1 MFFKRILAFTL
12 LAALLP
18 LSTAQAEVKWPY
30 VLDTDFSDNGYDTQA
45 ASGAQKLAM
54 DGEDT
59 IVAVTTTVS
68 GSDEV
73 DVELLR
79 YNASGQLKPWNGFS
93 GSPTH
98 LPILGPSI
106 LLASILAVRDIKV
119 DHHGDIHLLLDVRA
133 NGKTNSDV
141 WMQSVQS
148 NGELR
153 GINQVYVASSNQTGG
168 QILAENDRLYILA
181 TGAGFIQLSAWT
193 LNEGAPPALDT
204 SWGSSGRQSHTLLLC
219 GTPALPLICS
229 VKPQHLA
236 RIPRPFTIPPS
247 APGGFYIGGSVKLT
261 RNTPASYDLFL
272 LKLDANGARVTS
284 FANNGLA
291 TWGTENDEHMAGM
304 QLLLTGQ
311 LLLGTHDVLT
321 LSAIER
327 ACGEG
332 IIVYRRSSSDGSQIS
347 RTFTHGGSA
356 TEPACDS
363 IQARDMVLTRG
374 NRLAV
379 AGTYRSAGLLSKDAA
394 MLLTF
399 NPDTLND
406 SQDVQTL
413 LGGGSGPVAPS
424 YGFNAIARHPTRN
437 RLMAVGNGSQYT
449 LGAGWRGVA
458 LISALKEKPLFSD
471 GFED

>member
-1 MFFKRILAFTL
+1 MSFNRILAFTL

-45 ASGAQKLAM
+45 ANGAQKLAM
-54 DGEDT
+54 DGDDT
-59 IVAVTTTVS
+59 IVAITTAVP

-79 YNASGQLKPWNGFS
+79 YGANGQLKPWSGYP

-98 LPILGPSI
+98 LPILGPGI
-106 LLASILAVRDIKV
+106 LLASILAVQDIKV
-119 DHHGDIHLLLDVRA
+119 DHRGDIHLLLDVRA
-133 NGKTNSDV
+133 NGKSNSDV
-141 WMQSVQS
+141 WMQSLQS
-148 NGELR
+148 DGQFR
-153 GINQVYVASSNQTGG
+153 GTSQVYVASSNQTGG

-193 LNEGAPPALDT
+193 LNEGSPPVLDT
-204 SWGSSGRQSHTLLLC
+204 SWGSNGRQSHLLFLC
-219 GTPALPLICS
+219 GTPTSPQICS
-229 VKPQHLA
+229 VRPTHLA
-236 RIPRPFTIPPS
+236 RVPRPFTIPPS

-261 RNTPASYDLFL
+261 RNTPVSYDLFL
-272 LKLDANGARVTS
+272 LKLDADGARVTS
-284 FANNGLA
+284 FANNGVA

-304 QLLLTGQ
+304 QVLLTG
-311 LLLGTHDVLT
+311 LPLLGTHDVLT

-332 IIVYRRSSSDGSQIS
+332 LIVYRRSSSDGSQIS
-347 RTFTHGGSA
+347 RTFTHGG
-356 TEPACDS
+356 DS
-363 IQARDMVLTRG
+363 SGTSCGSIIAKDMVLTRG

-413 LGGGSGPVAPS
+413 LGGGSGVVAPS
-424 YGFNAIARHPTRN
+424 YGFNAIARHPTRD

-458 LISALKEKPLFSD
+458 VISALKEKPLFSD